1 MAKKGI
7 KIKELAR
14 ELGITSR
21 VLIDRCRAEGLT
33 IQNSITK
40 LPIDKERLVR
50 AWFTDETTSQNGHP
64 DAS

>member
-7 KIKELAR
+7 KIKELAI

-21 VLIDRCRAEGLT
+21 ELIDHCRAQGLT

-40 LPIDKERLVR
+40 LDINTERRVR
-50 AWFTDETTSQNGHP
+50 AWFDEEGKETNP
-64 DAS
+64 N